1 MLTLGEREDRH
12 FLWRKSI
19 MAWSY
24 HCTHVLFL
32 ADWFI
37 RADDDTVMLIDN
49 LRTYL
54 ATLNPHEPHYLG
66 RRLNVEGAD
75 FYSGGATNILS
86 HEALK
91 RLGDGIRDRARE
103 VLHLSDTF
111 AMTCKRIVVQQ
122 ALASTWLSM
131 PVAPVPLIAC
141 MHLQGDCHDAACGRR
156 AALRHPGCAGAG
168 AILRPG
174 AGGRAAHHQGQG
186 PRLLVRCAGK
196 HAYGCL
202 RDGIV
207 LLAAKCALIFLLAGI
222 GNTAFTHPR
231 REPTAAA
238 HAGWP
243 LTTWHHRRSSP
254 CWTCMS

>member
-1 MLTLGEREDRH
+1 VVLTLGEREDRH

-24 HCTHVLFL
+24 LCTHVLSL

-111 AMTCKRIVVQQ
+111 ADD
-122 ALASTWLSM
+122 L
-131 PVAPVPLIAC
+131 
-141 MHLQGDCHDAACGRR
+141 
-156 AALRHPGCAGAG
+156 
-168 AILRPG
+168 
-174 AGGRAAHHQGQG
+174 
-186 PRLLVRCAGK
+186 
-196 HAYGCL
+196 
-202 RDGIV
+202 
-207 LLAAKCALIFLLAGI
+207 
-222 GNTAFTHPR
+222 
-231 REPTAAA
+231 
-238 HAGWP
+238 
-243 LTTWHHRRSSP
+243 
-254 CWTCMS
+254 